1 MRLAYDLAAGRV
13 RYTYGCRCR
22 PAARTSR
29 CFMRR
34 LRSTRPAL
42 RRSRIPAHGK
52 WKSRCQSPAIRYA
65 FDRSYLGRDILLVN
79 QLSCVAIAS

>member
-1 MRLAYDLAAGRV
+1 
-13 RYTYGCRCR
+13 
-22 PAARTSR
+22 
-29 CFMRR
+29 MRR
-34 LRSTRPAL
+34 LRCTRPAL

-79 QLSCVAIAS
+79 QLSSVAIAS

>member
-1 MRLAYDLAAGRV
+1 MRLAHDQATGRV
-13 RYTYGCRCR
+13 RDTRGCRCR

-34 LRSTRPAL
+34 LRGTRPAL

-52 WKSRCQSPAIRYA
+52 WKSRCQSPAIRYVL
-65 FDRSYLGRDILLVN
+65 DRSYTGRDILLVN
-79 QLSCVAIAS
+79 QLSSVAVAS